1 MRIYQFGIVGSREK
15 FKKFYL
21 HFQKTYTYEL
31 QTRKGGAMPWNAPI
45 VLANDVNCLILKH

>member
-31 QTRKGGAMPWNAPI
+31 QTRKGGAKPWNTPI